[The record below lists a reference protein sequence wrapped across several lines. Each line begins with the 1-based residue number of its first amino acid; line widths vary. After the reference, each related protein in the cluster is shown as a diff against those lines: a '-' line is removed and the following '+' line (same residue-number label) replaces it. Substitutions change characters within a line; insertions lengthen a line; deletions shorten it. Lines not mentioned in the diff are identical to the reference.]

1 MQELRELSNFNGAME
16 VLAALNSPAVTRLKK
31 TWELVGEDQQ
41 ARLDAIQKLMSHT
54 GSYKEYRLV
63 LRDVD
68 PPCLPYLGTFAM
80 LLNCIA
86 TIFPRMSI
94 SKPINSSRNVLM

>member
-1 MQELRELSNFNGAME
+1 ME

-31 TWELVGEDQQ
+31 TWELVGEDPM
-41 ARLDAIQKLMSHT
+41 ARLDAIQKLMSHN

-68 PPCLPYLGTFAM
+68 PPCLPYLGALCVCTVPV
-80 LLNCIA
+80 LLW
-86 TIFPRMSI
+86 
-94 SKPINSSRNVLM
+94 